1 MVQRSPMTK
10 QRTITIIEAG
20 RGWRLADPR
29 ELVRYHEVLAALCWR
44 DIAVRYKQSAIGVA
58 WAILQPV
65 GTMIVFTV
73 VFGGLVKV
81 STDGIPYPVFS
92 YCGLLPWLFFQRALV
107 QGSNSLVSFGSVLT
121 KVYFPRLIAPV
132 SVVLPGL
139 FDFGVA
145 FVVLV
150 LMMLWFGIIPGWP
163 VLLLPAFLLLATLAA
178 LAVTL
183 WLSVMNVEYRDV
195 QHALPFLAQVW
206 MFVTPVAYPA
216 SLVPEQWRILYA
228 LNPMATVIEGFRW
241 ALLHGPSPALDS
253 IFVSTAV
260 TVVVLISGLAVFD
273 RFTRTYADRV

>member
-1 MVQRSPMTK
+1 VT
-10 QRTITIIEAG
+10 QRTITIIEAA

-29 ELVRYHEVLAALCWR
+29 ELLRYREVLAVLCWR
-44 DIAVRYKQSAIGVA
+44 EIVVRYKQSAIGVA

-65 GTMIVFTV
+65 GTMVVFSI

-107 QGSNSLVSFGSVLT
+107 QGSNSLVSFSSVLT
-121 KVYFPRLIAPV
+121 KVYFPPLIAP
-132 SVVLPGL
+132 SSAVLPGL
-139 FDFGVA
+139 FDFAIA

-150 LMMLWFGIIPGWP
+150 LMMVWFGIVPSWP

-183 WLSVMNVEYRDV
+183 WLSVVNLEYRDV
-195 QHALPFLAQVW
+195 QHVLPFLAQVW
-206 MFVTPVAYPA
+206 MFVTPVVYPA
-216 SLVPEQWRILYA
+216 SLVPEQWRTAYA
-228 LNPMATVIEGFRW
+228 INPMVTVIEGFRW
-241 ALLHGPSPALDS
+241 ALLGGPAPEIGAIL
-253 IFVSTAV
+253 VSTTV
-260 TVVVLISGLAVFD
+260 TVVVLVGGLAVFD